1 MEKEDGEVPAVL
13 KTRFERYSVLMV
25 SFTEVERSVV
35 GAKGLGQ
42 GSGEL
47 VLTGQG
53 VSVGEN

>member
-1 MEKEDGEVPAVL
+1 MPAVL
-13 KTRFERYSVLMV
+13 KTCFERYSALVV
-25 SFTEVERSVV
+25 SFTEVERGAG

-42 GSGEL
+42 GSEEL